1 MLHLHELHCVRVK
14 LCIMLHAY
22 IVLCV
27 QNVHVVYVA
36 YIECMSTNLYLYVNW
51 IHEVMSER
59 FLFCFGFFYKL
70 IVFYIMVYIEVFF
83 VSLLQIST

>member
-36 YIECMSTNLYLYVNW
+36 YIECMSTNVNLHVNW
-51 IHEVMSER
+51 MHGVVSER
-59 FLFCFGFFYKL
+59 FFVLFFFFL
-70 IVFYIMVYIEVFF
+70 
-83 VSLLQIST
+83 